1 MQDTTQARA
10 FTGKVAGLFGGQVFR
25 VGIGVVNGILLAKL
39 LGPAGKGDYAL
50 IVLIPS
56 TLLVLL
62 QLGLPQAFAFYAAR
76 GRTLGMLPKTFVLTA
91 LLSLIAFAALFVI
104 LPLLQQ
110 AILHGIALSLV
121 VLGLLVLPP
130 SLHATF
136 TTGVVTGRQGVRWL
150 VGVKTASSI
159 VTLLL
164 LVAIVGGLNAYVF
177 GAVVVFLVTA
187 IVQAMGMAVGAQR
200 LSDATPSSGRI
211 SYRELFRF
219 GLPQYVGSLTTH
231 FSYRIDTYVIAF
243 MLADPSAPLGYYSM
257 AVTMAEMVF
266 IFPSAVQT
274 IFFPHVAG
282 SDRADANRQVTQV
295 SRVTLLVSMAAAL
308 FVACMAAVLF
318 QFVLPAFAQ
327 SMQPLLVLLPA
338 VVTLSVSN
346 VTEGYVTG
354 IGRPGV
360 SSSIGVVSFLVNVV
374 ANVLLIPRL
383 GIVGAATA
391 SLLSYTLSSVLM
403 TIVAGRFSGQRV
415 WDFWV
420 PRRDDIRIVV
430 RMSLA
435 LLGRVWDGL
444 RVGRG
449 GRGAA

>member
-1 MQDTTQARA
+1 
-10 FTGKVAGLFGGQVFR
+10 
-25 VGIGVVNGILLAKL
+25 
-39 LGPAGKGDYAL
+39 
-50 IVLIPS
+50 
-56 TLLVLL
+56 
-62 QLGLPQAFAFYAAR
+62 
-76 GRTLGMLPKTFVLTA
+76 
-91 LLSLIAFAALFVI
+91 
-104 LPLLQQ
+104 
-110 AILHGIALSLV
+110 
-121 VLGLLVLPP
+121 
-130 SLHATF
+130 
-136 TTGVVTGRQGVRWL
+136 
-150 VGVKTASSI
+150 
-159 VTLLL
+159 
-164 LVAIVGGLNAYVF
+164 
-177 GAVVVFLVTA
+177 VVVFLVTA